1 MLEKISLFI
10 LPSVVFLV
18 GFIVLVGRQR
28 DYFSCFLE
36 GASKGAKGAFSLLP
50 SMCALIVSVN
60 MLLGSGLADEI
71 SRILAPIFSRFGIPS
86 EIFPLLILRPFSGSA
101 SLAFFE
107 NLLRKCGTDT
117 LVGIASSVIIA
128 STDTFVYI
136 ICIYFSKTKIKKTRY
151 LFPVCIIVSILSVFV
166 GVFVSRVF
174 LNIFC

>member
-10 LPSVVFLV
+10 LPTVIFLV
-18 GFIVLVGRQR
+18 ALIVLIGRRR
-28 DYFSCFLE
+28 DYFACFLE

-60 MLLGSGLADEI
+60 MLLGSGLASKI
-71 SRILAPIFSRFGIPS
+71 SELLSPAFEKVGIPA
-86 EIFPLLILRPFSGSA
+86 EIFPLLLLRPFSGSA

-107 NLLRKCGTDT
+107 SLLRRYGADT

-128 STDTFVYI
+128 STDTFVYV

-151 LFPVCIIVSILSVFV
+151 LLPVSIIVSVLSTFV
-166 GVFVSRVF
+166 SLFVSRVF
-174 LNIFC
+174 LNIF